1 MPPLGDN
8 SIVQNITEV
17 FGVLSMPDILYKM
30 VAYQSYLQF
39 ESEYGGIEMSALS
52 KMQSTAKHMKQK
64 PVHSLGQNIA
74 YMISLAW
81 RQRCSVILLALIMA
95 AVAILLSL
103 TQLFIVPSILG
114 AVEAKVS
121 VAELMV
127 IILLFTGALILL
139 SAARAY
145 LSSCA
150 QFGRIEVRLIIG
162 SMIQN
167 KALTMSYPDIENQDV
182 RKKLDKASMLVSS
195 NTAATEAVWT
205 TLINLLKNVVEFIIY
220 LSLLTTLNPLMIIA
234 VLFTTIVSFLVSNY
248 LNGWGYRHR
257 DEESEYSRR
266 MNYLSEKSRDYTL
279 AKDIRIFGMDGWIE
293 DVYNSTL
300 RLYRSFAARGERIYI
315 WGDII
320 DVVLTFM
327 RNGIVYLFLLR
338 AVHKGEMSAA
348 QFVLYFNT
356 VNVFTSGIGKIMTD
370 FAVLRRQSLDICAVR
385 EFLDYP
391 ETFRMEEGISI
402 TPNLNIPY
410 QIELQD
416 VSFRYP
422 EAEKDALSHI
432 NLIIRPGEKLAVV
445 GLNGAGKT
453 TLIKLIC
460 GFLEPIE
467 GKVLLNNSDI
477 RTFNRR
483 DYYRLF
489 SAVFQDFSVLDVT
502 IAENIA
508 QTDENID
515 MELMERCI
523 NQAGLT
529 EKIDSLPNGVE
540 THIGKVFEDGIQLSG
555 GELQRLMLARAL
567 YKNAPI
573 IVLDEPTSA
582 LDAIAERE
590 IYNKYSELTDGR
602 MAVYISHRLAS
613 TRFCDRI
620 ILISEG
626 SIDEEG
632 THDELIA
639 RNGHYANLFEIQ
651 SRYYQEGGSRK

>member
-1 MPPLGDN
+1 MPALLNTLG
-8 SIVQNITEV
+8 I
-17 FGVLSMPDILYKM
+17 
-30 VAYQSYLQF
+30 
-39 ESEYGGIEMSALS
+39 
-52 KMQSTAKHMKQK
+52 AKHMKQK
-64 PVHSLGQNIA
+64 PAHSVGENIA

-81 RQRCSVILLALIMA
+81 RQRRSVIWLALAMA
-95 AVAILLSL
+95 VAAILLSL

-114 AVEAKVS
+114 AVEAKAS
-121 VAELMV
+121 IAELAV

-139 SAARAY
+139 NAAGSY
-145 LSSCA
+145 FSSCS
-150 QFGRIEVRLIIG
+150 QFGRIEVRLILG

-167 KALTMSYPDIENQDV
+167 KALTMSYPDIEDQNV
-182 RKKLDKASMLVSS
+182 RKKMDKASMLVTS
-195 NTAATEAVWT
+195 NTAATEAVWA
-205 TLINLLKNVVEFIIY
+205 TLMNLLQNAVEFVIY

-234 VLFTTIVSFLVSNY
+234 VLVTTIVSFSVSNY
-248 LNGWGYRHR
+248 LGGWGYRHR

-266 MNYLSEKSRDYTL
+266 MNYLSERSRDYTL
-279 AKDIRIFGMDGWIE
+279 AKDVHIFEMRDWIE

-300 RLYRSFAARGERIYI
+300 NLYRSFVARGECVYI
-315 WGDII
+315 WGNMI
-320 DVVLTFM
+320 DVVLTFW
-327 RNGIVYLFLLR
+327 RNGIVYYFLIG
-338 AVHKGEMSAA
+338 AVLKGEMSAA

-356 VNVFTSGIGKIMTD
+356 VNVFTSGIGKIMIDLAT
-370 FAVLRRQSLDICAVR
+370 LRKQSLDICAVR

-391 ETFRMEEGISI
+391 ETFKMEEGISI
-402 TPNLNIPY
+402 TPDLNFPY

-422 EAEKDALSHI
+422 EAEKNTLSHI
-432 NLIIRPGEKLAVV
+432 NLTIKPGEKLAIV

-460 GFLEPIE
+460 GFLDPTE
-467 GKVLLNNSDI
+467 GKVLLNNADI
-477 RTFNRR
+477 RTYNRR

-508 QTDENID
+508 QTDENINA
-515 MELMERCI
+515 ELMEQCVG
-523 NQAGLT
+523 QAGLT
-529 EKIDSLPNGVE
+529 EKIDSLPDGVE
-540 THIGKVFEDGIQLSG
+540 THIGKVFEDGIHLSG

-582 LDAIAERE
+582 LDPIAESE
-590 IYNKYSELTDGR
+590 IYNKYSELTDDR
-602 MAVYISHRLAS
+602 MSIYISHRLAS

-620 ILISEG
+620 ILIADG
-626 SIDEEG
+626 SIVEEG

-639 RNGHYANLFEIQ
+639 RNGYYADLFEIQ
-651 SRYYQEGGSRK
+651 SRYYREGGVENEKTEEG

>member
-1 MPPLGDN
+1 MP
-8 SIVQNITEV
+8 I
-17 FGVLSMPDILYKM
+17 
-30 VAYQSYLQF
+30 
-39 ESEYGGIEMSALS
+39 LS
-52 KMQSTAKHMKQK
+52 KRSDTAKHINQE
-64 PVHSLGQNIA
+64 PAHSLGQNIA
-74 YMISLAW
+74 YMVSLAW
-81 RQRCSVILLALIMA
+81 SQRRSVILLNLAMSVA
-95 AVAILLSL
+95 AILLSL

-114 AVEAKVS
+114 AVEDKVS
-121 VAELMV
+121 VAEITV

-139 SAARAY
+139 SAAGAY

-182 RKKLDKASMLVSS
+182 RKKMDKASMLVTS

-205 TLINLLKNVVEFIIY
+205 TLMNLLKNVVEFIIY
-220 LSLLTTLNPLMIIA
+220 LSLLMTLNSYMIIA
-234 VLFTTIVSFLVSNY
+234 VLITAIVSFLVSNY

-257 DEESEYSRR
+257 DEEAEYSHR

-279 AKDIRIFGMDGWIE
+279 AKDIRIFEMAGWIE
-293 DVYNSTL
+293 DVFNRTL
-300 RLYRSFAARGERIYI
+300 NRYRSFAARGERVYV

-327 RNGIVYLFLLR
+327 RSAIVYLFLIR
-338 AVHKGEMSAA
+338 AVLRGEMSAA

-356 VNVFTSGIGKIMTD
+356 VNVFTSGIGRIMTD
-370 FAVLRRQSLDICAVR
+370 FSVLQKQSLDICAVR

-391 ETFRMEEGISI
+391 ESFKMEEGVPI

-410 QIELQD
+410 QIELRD

-422 EAEKDALSHI
+422 EAEKNTLSHI
-432 NLIIRPGEKLAVV
+432 NMIIRPGEKLAVV

-460 GFLEPIE
+460 GFLEPTE
-467 GKVLLNNSDI
+467 GKVLLNNTDI
-477 RTFNRR
+477 RTYNRR

-502 IAENIA
+502 IAENIV
-508 QTDENID
+508 QTDENINT
-515 MELMERCI
+515 ELMERCI
-523 NQAGLT
+523 NLAGLSK
-529 EKIDSLPNGVE
+529 KIDSLPNGVE

-582 LDAIAERE
+582 LDPIAESE

-620 ILISEG
+620 ILIEG
-626 SIDEEG
+626 GRIDEEG
-632 THDELIA
+632 THDELIS
-639 RNGHYANLFEIQ
+639 RNGHYANLFELQ
-651 SRYYQEGGSRK
+651 SRYYREGESGK

>member
-1 MPPLGDN
+1 
-8 SIVQNITEV
+8 
-17 FGVLSMPDILYKM
+17 
-30 VAYQSYLQF
+30 
-39 ESEYGGIEMSALS
+39 MSVLS
-52 KMQSTAKHMKQK
+52 KMHGTAKHMKQK
-64 PVHSLGQNIA
+64 PAYSLGQNVA

-81 RQRCSVILLALIMA
+81 SKQYSVILLALVMSVA
-95 AVAILLSL
+95 AILLSL

-114 AVEAKVS
+114 AVEDKVS
-121 VAELMV
+121 VSELMV

-139 SAARAY
+139 SAAGAY

-182 RKKLDKASMLVSS
+182 RKKMDKASMLVSS

-205 TLINLLKNVVEFIIY
+205 TLMNLLKNVIEFMIY
-220 LSLLTTLNPLMIIA
+220 LFLLTTLNPFIIIA
-234 VLFTTIVSFLVSNY
+234 VLVTTVVSFLVSNY

-257 DEESEYSRR
+257 GEESEYSHR

-279 AKDIRIFGMDGWIE
+279 AKDIRIFEMAGWIE
-293 DVYNSTL
+293 DIYNNTL
-300 RLYRSFAARGERIYI
+300 RLYRSFAARGERVYI
-315 WGDII
+315 RGDIT

-327 RNGIVYLFLLR
+327 RNGIVYLFLIR
-338 AVHKGEMSAA
+338 AVLNGEMSAA

-356 VNVFTSGIGKIMTD
+356 VNVFTSGIDKIMTG
-370 FAVLRRQSLDICAVR
+370 FSELQKQSLDICAVR

-391 ETFRMEEGISI
+391 EIFQMEGGVPI

-410 QIELQD
+410 QIELRD
-416 VSFRYP
+416 VSFCYP
-422 EAEKDALSHI
+422 EAEKNTLSHI
-432 NLIIRPGEKLAVV
+432 NLIIRPGEKVAVV

-460 GFLEPIE
+460 GFLEPTE
-467 GKVLLNNSDI
+467 GKVLLNNTDI
-477 RTFNRR
+477 RTYNRR

-489 SAVFQDFSVLDVT
+489 SAVFQDYSVLDVT

-508 QTDENID
+508 QTDENINT
-515 MELMERCI
+515 ELMERCL
-523 NQAGLT
+523 NQAGLSK
-529 EKIDSLPNGVE
+529 KIDSLPNGVE

-582 LDAIAERE
+582 LDPIAESE

-620 ILISEG
+620 ILIAEG
-626 SIDEEG
+626 RIDEEG
-632 THDELIA
+632 THDELVSQ
-639 RNGHYANLFEIQ
+639 NGNYANLFKIQ
-651 SRYYQEGGSRK
+651 SRYYQEGGSGK

>member
-1 MPPLGDN
+1 MP
-8 SIVQNITEV
+8 I
-17 FGVLSMPDILYKM
+17 
-30 VAYQSYLQF
+30 
-39 ESEYGGIEMSALS
+39 LS
-52 KMQSTAKHMKQK
+52 KRSDTAKHIKQK
-64 PVHSLGQNIA
+64 PAYSLGQNIA
-74 YMISLAW
+74 YMVSLAW
-81 RQRCSVILLALIMA
+81 SQRRSVILLALAMLA
-95 AVAILLSL
+95 AAILFNL

-114 AVEAKVS
+114 AVEDKVS

-139 SAARAY
+139 SAASAY

-182 RKKLDKASMLVSS
+182 RKKMDKASMLVSS

-205 TLINLLKNVVEFIIY
+205 TLMNLLKNTVEFMIY
-220 LSLLTTLNPLMIIA
+220 LSLLTTLNPFMIIA
-234 VLFTTIVSFLVSNY
+234 VLITTIVSFLVSNY

-279 AKDIRIFGMDGWIE
+279 AKDIRIFEMAGWIE
-293 DVYNSTL
+293 DVFGRTL
-300 RLYRSFAARGERIYI
+300 NLYRGFAARGERVYV

-320 DVVLTFM
+320 DVILAFM
-327 RNGIVYLFLLR
+327 RNGIVYLFLIR
-338 AVHKGEMSAA
+338 AVLRGEMSAA

-370 FAVLRRQSLDICAVR
+370 FSVLQKQSLDICAVR
-385 EFLDYP
+385 EFLDFP
-391 ETFRMEEGISI
+391 ETFKMEEGVSI

-410 QIELQD
+410 QIELRD

-422 EAEKDALSHI
+422 ETEKNTLSHI

-460 GFLEPIE
+460 GFLDPTE
-467 GKVLLNNSDI
+467 GKVLLNNTDI
-477 RTFNRR
+477 RTYNRR

-502 IAENIA
+502 IAENIV
-508 QTDENID
+508 QTDENINT
-515 MELMERCI
+515 ELMERCI
-523 NQAGLT
+523 NLAGLSK
-529 EKIDSLPNGVE
+529 KIDSLPNGVE

-582 LDAIAERE
+582 LDPIAESE

-620 ILISEG
+620 ILIEEG
-626 SIDEEG
+626 RIDEEG
-632 THDELIA
+632 THDELIS
-639 RNGHYANLFEIQ
+639 RNGHYANLFEMQ
-651 SRYYQEGGSRK
+651 SRYYREGESGK

>member
-1 MPPLGDN
+1 MPV
-8 SIVQNITEV
+8 S
-17 FGVLSMPDILYKM
+17 
-30 VAYQSYLQF
+30 
-39 ESEYGGIEMSALS
+39 S
-52 KMQSTAKHMKQK
+52 KRLTAKHMKQK
-64 PVHSLGQNIA
+64 PAHSLGQNII

-81 RQRCSVILLALIMA
+81 KQRRSVILLALTMA
-95 AVAILLSL
+95 VVAILLSL
-103 TQLFIVPSILG
+103 TQLFIVPSILEV
-114 AVEAKVS
+114 VEINVS
-121 VAELMV
+121 VAELTA
-127 IILLFTGALILL
+127 IILLFTGVLILL
-139 SAARAY
+139 SAAQSY
-145 LSSCA
+145 FSSCS

-167 KALTMSYPDIENQDV
+167 KALTMSYPDIENQNV
-182 RKKLDKASMLVSS
+182 RKKMDKASMLVTS
-195 NTAATEAVWT
+195 NSAATEAIWT
-205 TLINLLKNVVEFIIY
+205 TLVNLLKNVVEFIVFF
-220 LSLLTTLNPLMIIA
+220 SLLATLNPFMIIA
-234 VLFTTIVSFLVSNY
+234 VLVTTIVSFSASNY

-257 DEESEYSRR
+257 DEEAEYSRR

-279 AKDIRIFGMDGWIE
+279 AKDVRIFGMQGWIE
-293 DVYNSTL
+293 DVYNSML
-300 RLYRSFAARGERIYI
+300 RLYRSFLARGERVYI
-315 WGDII
+315 WGNII
-320 DVVLTFM
+320 DVILAFM
-327 RNGIVYLFLLR
+327 RNGIVYFFLIGGVLE
-338 AVHKGEMSAA
+338 GEMSAA

-356 VNVFTSGIGKIMTD
+356 VNLFTNGVGKIMTD
-370 FAVLRRQSLDICAVR
+370 LATLRKQSLDICAVR

-391 ETFRMEEGISI
+391 ETFQMEQGIPI

-422 EAEKDALSHI
+422 EAEKNTLSHI
-432 NLIIRPGEKLAVV
+432 NLTIRQGEKLAIV

-460 GFLEPIE
+460 GFLDPTE
-467 GKVLLNNSDI
+467 GKVLLNNI
-477 RTFNRR
+477 NIKMYNRR
-483 DYYRLF
+483 DYYQLF

-508 QTDENID
+508 QTDENINT
-515 MELMERCI
+515 ELMEHCI

-529 EKIDSLPNGVE
+529 EKIKRLPNGVK
-540 THIGKVFEDGIQLSG
+540 THIGKVFEDGIELSG

-582 LDAIAERE
+582 LDSIAESE
-590 IYNKYSELTDGR
+590 IYNKYNELTNGR

-620 ILISEG
+620 ILIAEG

-632 THDELIA
+632 THDELLA
-639 RNGHYANLFEIQ
+639 HNGHYADLFEIQ
-651 SRYYQEGGSRK
+651 SKYYREGRARNEA

>member
-1 MPPLGDN
+1 MSISSKTLG
-8 SIVQNITEV
+8 S
-17 FGVLSMPDILYKM
+17 
-30 VAYQSYLQF
+30 
-39 ESEYGGIEMSALS
+39 
-52 KMQSTAKHMKQK
+52 AKHMKQK
-64 PVHSLGQNIA
+64 PAHSLGQNIA
-74 YMISLAW
+74 YMVSLAW
-81 RQRCSVILLALIMA
+81 RQRRSVILLALAMA
-95 AVAILLSL
+95 AASILLSL

-121 VAELMV
+121 IAELTA

-139 SAARAY
+139 SAAGSY
-145 LSSCA
+145 LSSCS

-167 KALTMSYPDIENQDV
+167 KALTMSYPDIEDQNV
-182 RKKLDKASMLVSS
+182 RKKMDKASMLVTS
-195 NTAATEAVWT
+195 NTAATEAIWT
-205 TLINLLKNVVEFIIY
+205 TLMNLLKNVVEFIVY
-220 LSLLTTLNPLMIIA
+220 LSLLTTLNPFMIIA
-234 VLFTTIVSFLVSNY
+234 VLVTTIVSFSVSNY

-266 MNYLSEKSRDYTL
+266 MNYLSEKSKDYTL
-279 AKDIRIFGMDGWIE
+279 AKDVRIFGMSDWIE

-300 RLYRSFAARGERIYI
+300 RLYRSFAACGERVYI
-315 WGDII
+315 WGNII
-320 DVVLTFM
+320 DAVLTFM
-327 RNGIVYLFLLR
+327 RNGIVYFFLIG
-338 AVHKGEMSAA
+338 AVLKGEVSAA

-356 VNVFTSGIGKIMTD
+356 VNVFTNGIGKIMTD
-370 FAVLRRQSLDICAVR
+370 LAALRKQSLDICAVR

-391 ETFRMEEGISI
+391 ETFKMEEGIPI

-410 QIELQD
+410 QIKLQD

-422 EAEKDALSHI
+422 EAEKNTLSHI
-432 NLIIRPGEKLAVV
+432 NLTIRPGEKLAIV
-445 GLNGAGKT
+445 GSNGAGKT

-460 GFLEPIE
+460 GFLDPTE
-467 GKVLLNNSDI
+467 GKVLLNDTDI
-477 RTFNRR
+477 RTYNRR

-502 IAENIA
+502 VAENIA
-508 QTDENID
+508 QTDENIN
-515 MELMERCI
+515 MELMKRCI
-523 NQAGLT
+523 DQAGLT
-529 EKIDSLPNGVE
+529 EKIDRLPNGVE
-540 THIGKVFEDGIQLSG
+540 THIGKVFEDGVNLSG

-582 LDAIAERE
+582 LDPIAESE

-602 MAVYISHRLAS
+602 LAIYISHRLAS

-620 ILISEG
+620 ILIAEG
-626 SIDEEG
+626 GIDEEG

-639 RNGHYANLFEIQ
+639 RNGHYADLFEIQ
-651 SRYYQEGGSRK
+651 SRYYREGGSGK

>member
-1 MPPLGDN
+1 
-8 SIVQNITEV
+8 
-17 FGVLSMPDILYKM
+17 
-30 VAYQSYLQF
+30 
-39 ESEYGGIEMSALS
+39 MSFLS
-52 KMQSTAKHMKQK
+52 KASGAAKHAKQK
-64 PVHSLGQNIA
+64 PAHSLVQNIA

-81 RQRCSVILLALIMA
+81 RERRSVILLTLAMA

-103 TQLFIVPSILG
+103 VQLFTVPSVLG
-114 AVEAKVS
+114 AVEAKVTI
-121 VAELMV
+121 AELTA
-127 IILLFTGALILL
+127 IILMFTGALILL
-139 SAARAY
+139 NAVQSY
-145 LSSCA
+145 LASCS
-150 QFGRIEVRLIIG
+150 QFGRIEVRLCIG

-167 KALTMSYPDIENQDV
+167 KALTMSYPDIENQNV
-182 RKKLDKASMLVSS
+182 RKKMDKASMLVTGNS
-195 NTAATEAVWT
+195 AATEAVWT
-205 TLINLLKNVVEFIIY
+205 PLMNLLKNAVEFIVY
-220 LSLLTTLNPLMIIA
+220 LSLLTTLNTLIIMA
-234 VLFTTIVSFLVSNY
+234 VLVTAIVSYSVSNY

-257 DEESEYSRR
+257 DEESEYSHR

-279 AKDIRIFGMDGWIE
+279 AKDVRIFGMAGWIE

-300 RLYRSFAARGERIYI
+300 RLYRSFAARGERVYI
-315 WGDII
+315 WGNII
-320 DVVLTFM
+320 DVILTFM
-327 RNGIVYLFLLR
+327 RNGIVYLFLIQ
-338 AVHKGEMSAA
+338 AVLKGEMSAA

-356 VNVFTSGIGKIMTD
+356 VNVFTGGIGKIMTD
-370 FAVLRRQSLDICAVR
+370 LATLRKQSLDICAVR

-391 ETFRMEEGISI
+391 ETFKMEEGIPI
-402 TPNLNIPY
+402 TPDLNISY

-422 EAEKDALSHI
+422 EAVKNTLSHI
-432 NLIIRPGEKLAVV
+432 NLIIKPGEKLAIV

-460 GFLEPIE
+460 GFLDPTE
-467 GKVLLNNSDI
+467 GKVLLNNTDI
-477 RTFNRR
+477 RTYNRR

-508 QTDENID
+508 QTDENINT
-515 MELMERCI
+515 ELMKRCI
-523 NQAGLT
+523 DQAGLT
-529 EKIDSLPNGVE
+529 EKIDGLPDGVK
-540 THIGKVFEDGIQLSG
+540 THIGKVFKDGINLSG

-582 LDAIAERE
+582 LDPIAESE
-590 IYNKYSELTDGR
+590 IYSKYSKLTDGR

-620 ILISEG
+620 ILIAEG

-639 RNGHYANLFEIQ
+639 RKGHYADLFEIQ
-651 SRYYQEGGSRK
+651 SRYYREGGVENEGSHHNEEK

>member
-1 MPPLGDN
+1 ML
-8 SIVQNITEV
+8 
-17 FGVLSMPDILYKM
+17 F
-30 VAYQSYLQF
+30 
-39 ESEYGGIEMSALS
+39 LS
-52 KMQSTAKHMKQK
+52 KASGTAKHTKQK
-64 PVHSLGQNIA
+64 PAHSLGQNIA

-81 RQRCSVILLALIMA
+81 RERRSVILLTLTMA
-95 AVAILLSL
+95 VVAILLSL
-103 TQLFIVPSILG
+103 AQLFIVPSILR
-114 AVEAKVS
+114 AVEVKASVS
-121 VAELMV
+121 ELTV
-127 IILLFTGALILL
+127 IILMFTGALILL
-139 SAARAY
+139 NAVQSY
-145 LSSCA
+145 LTSCS
-150 QFGRIEVRLIIG
+150 QFGRIEVRLCIG

-167 KALTMSYPDIENQDV
+167 KALTMSYPDFENQNV
-182 RKKLDKASMLVSS
+182 RKKMDKASMLVTSS
-195 NTAATEAVWT
+195 SAATEAVWT
-205 TLINLLKNVVEFIIY
+205 TLMNLLKNAVEFIVY
-220 LSLLTTLNPLMIIA
+220 LSLLTTLNPLIIMA
-234 VLFTTIVSFLVSNY
+234 VLVTTIASYSVSNY

-257 DEESEYSRR
+257 DEESEYSHR

-279 AKDIRIFGMDGWIE
+279 AKDVRIFGMAGWIE

-300 RLYRSFAARGERIYI
+300 RLYRSFAARGERVYI
-315 WGDII
+315 WGNII
-320 DVVLTFM
+320 DVIFTFM
-327 RNGIVYLFLLR
+327 RNGIVYFFLIY
-338 AVHKGEMSAA
+338 AVLKSEMSAA

-356 VNVFTSGIGKIMTD
+356 VNVFTGGIGKIMTD
-370 FAVLRRQSLDICAVR
+370 LSTLRKQSLDICAVR

-391 ETFRMEEGISI
+391 ETFKMEEGNPI

-422 EAEKDALSHI
+422 EAIKNTLSHI
-432 NLIIRPGEKLAVV
+432 NLTIRPGEKLAIV

-460 GFLEPIE
+460 GFLDPTE
-467 GKVLLNNSDI
+467 GKVLLNNTDI
-477 RTFNRR
+477 RTYNRR

-508 QTDENID
+508 QTDEDINT
-515 MELMERCI
+515 ELMKQCI
-523 NQAGLT
+523 GQAGLT
-529 EKIDSLPNGVE
+529 EKIDRLPDGVK
-540 THIGKVFEDGIQLSG
+540 THIGRVFEDGINLSG

-573 IVLDEPTSA
+573 IILDEPTSA
-582 LDAIAERE
+582 LDPIAESE

-620 ILISEG
+620 ILIAEG

-639 RNGHYANLFEIQ
+639 RKGHYAELFEIQ
-651 SRYYQEGGSRK
+651 SRYYREGGVGNEGSQHNEEK